1 LIRPGSRW
9 YPRPG
14 RRTGD
19 GGAVQESL
27 FDVVIRPEVRYYR
40 QILDALERSGFPG
53 PDNLEALTIVSKILG
68 TVWSGQIRRD
78 GEAEE
83 TFGLGLVDY
92 ARRRHSPAAEALLGM
107 LGAVAPIREVRAA
120 AETFVEPW
128 PSPTLGR
135 CWTFD
140 DVYGD
145 QATLVCEFSLGA
157 LVVLV
162 DHARLS
168 VATDALITTE
178 VEPLIRDLTNDGRTS
193 HGLLTLQQVEPDQ
206 AGAVLDRAFART
218 DHIPAVSVTP
228 AYAELRALALSWL
241 RLLPSSTFA
250 PSVPADPAWI
260 GTSFLASPQGRRELD
275 PAMVQRVATFFA
287 RYEREPVPRVGPVRW
302 EVFLDE
308 WVGPVPATLPPVIR
322 SFSEWAGHD
331 KNLSDLAMAELMAVV
346 DELIGSVAP
355 GRTVRAFGR

>member
-1 LIRPGSRW
+1 MIRPGARW

-19 GGAVQESL
+19 GGAVQDSL

-53 PDNLEALTIVSKILG
+53 PDHLEALTIVSKILG
-68 TVWSGQIRRD
+68 TVWAGQVRRD

-92 ARRRHSPAAEALLGM
+92 VRHRHSPAAVALLRT
-107 LGAVAPIREVRAA
+107 LATLAPIREVRAA
-120 AETFVEPW
+120 AAVFAEPW
-128 PSPTLGR
+128 PAPALGR

-145 QATLVCEFSLGA
+145 QATLVCEVSLGA

-178 VEPLIRDLTNDGRTS
+178 VEPLIRDLTNDARTS

-218 DHIPAVSVTP
+218 DHIPGVRAT
-228 AYAELRALALSWL
+228 ATYADVRALALSWL
-241 RLLPSSTFA
+241 RLLPPSTFA
-250 PSVPADPAWI
+250 PTVPADPSWI
-260 GTSFLASPQGRRELD
+260 EASFLASSYGQGLD
-275 PAMVQRVATFFA
+275 PAMVRLVVAFFA
-287 RYEREPVPRVGPVRW
+287 RYEREPVPRIGPVRW

-308 WVGPVPATLPPVIR
+308 WTGPLPASLPPVAR
-322 SFSEWAGHD
+322 AFTEWAATAA
-331 KNLSDLAMAELMAVV
+331 NLSDLATAELRAVL
-346 DELIGSVAP
+346 DELLSTAAP
-355 GRTVRAFGR
+355 GPRVRAFGR